1 MSDNEYLGYRGYII
15 SVHGKIVY
23 DAGFC
28 CIAHYS
34 YPDDTRYYVKYEFS
48 VKIGNRESACPEI
61 WTSDESEAK
70 YLLDNPDKVVDW
82 LRSRIKADDEYINF
96 VDKPIIEK
104 DHQLPNYGGHPQLLA
119 KTPQYII
126 FRCHWP
132 AHEYYE
138 LAADYTPRGSHDS
151 APMWACRITKEQA
164 EDLLAHHEKIGP
176 LFSEMQ
182 AKYPYGD

>member
-1 MSDNEYLGYRGYII
+1 MLLPVLVWYMKHCNYEKLK
-15 SVHGKIVY
+15 GKVTDRSLKSY
-23 DAGFC
+23 AKDETPQD
-28 CIAHYS
+28 YS
-34 YPDDTRYYVKYEFS
+34 YPDDTRYYVRCEFS

-119 KTPQYII
+119 KTPQYIG
-126 FRCHWP
+126 R
-132 AHEYYE
+132 Y
-138 LAADYTPRGSHDS
+138 S
-151 APMWACRITKEQA
+151 
-164 EDLLAHHEKIGP
+164 
-176 LFSEMQ
+176 
-182 AKYPYGD
+182 